1 MASYPHTGHD
11 RMYIDLTPG
20 HVTVDPRAD
29 NGRPPVVRLEYT
41 EPALDAVHAIVRAL
55 KAAEEQPRV
64 HIYGEER
71 AWLAVRFVLSAPSSE
86 LLRELDRLTGSS
98 YAEAT
103 VVQSESVLIGS
114 FERELDLD
122 SASALVDRLKVRG
135 RIEIQ
140 CYVLSEETESTPFF
154 RLTVDNLL
162 LGPPE
167 DER

>member
-1 MASYPHTGHD
+1 MASYPRTGRD
-11 RMYIDLTPG
+11 RMYIDLAPA
-20 HVTVDPRAD
+20 HVTVDPVAED
-29 NGRPPVVRLEYT
+29 GRPPVVRLEYT
-41 EPALDAVHAIVRAL
+41 EPALDAVRAIALTL

-64 HIYGEER
+64 HIYGEEC
-71 AWLAVRFVLSAPSSE
+71 AWLAVRFVVQAPSSE

-103 VVQSESVLIGS
+103 VVQSESVLIGF
-114 FERELDLD
+114 FEHELDPDL
-122 SASALVDRLKVRG
+122 ASTLVDRLLRTG

-140 CYVLSEETESTPFF
+140 CYVLSEEAESTPLF

-162 LGPPE
+162 LGPPG